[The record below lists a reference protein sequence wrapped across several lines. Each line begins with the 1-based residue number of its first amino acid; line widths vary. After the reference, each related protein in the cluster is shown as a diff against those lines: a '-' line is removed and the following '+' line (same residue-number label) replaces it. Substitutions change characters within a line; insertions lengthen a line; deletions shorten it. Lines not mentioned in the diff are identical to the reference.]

1 MSLPGKGSGIMM
13 KREIKGINILKIDGS
28 VKPVEDGKVYLI
40 RSESDNNTWYRV
52 YWDGRRWACECKDY
66 LKRGGKCKHIWCL
79 IYWLALR
86 RIATVLRN
94 EYSGNICPHCGS
106 GKYVVK
112 RGFRYNRSGPRQIYY
127 CKVCKKAFTERS
139 PFLKMKH
146 DAATIL
152 AALDLYFKGL
162 SLRKVRDHLMQ
173 FYGEKVHHT
182 TILKWIRKYS
192 KLINEYLD
200 GLDMELGERWSADE
214 TVVKVSGRHLR
225 LWALMDTE
233 TKMLI
238 AYRISEKR
246 TAEEAE
252 KLFEEG
258 ISKAGKAPLEVVT
271 DGFSGYHKALE
282 KISSNMPGEPND
294 RLIHVY
300 GPLTGEINNNIIERF
315 FGELKSRVSTMR
327 GIKNEDSFSDM
338 MQGLIGLYNINKLK
352 KTNIQKIIERAYLSK
367 LYTKSA

>member
-1 MSLPGKGSGIMM
+1 
-13 KREIKGINILKIDGS
+13 
-28 VKPVEDGKVYLI
+28 
-40 RSESDNNTWYRV
+40 
-52 YWDGRRWACECKDY
+52 
-66 LKRGGKCKHIWCL
+66 
-79 IYWLALR
+79 
-86 RIATVLRN
+86 
-94 EYSGNICPHCGS
+94 
-106 GKYVVK
+106 
-112 RGFRYNRSGPRQIYY
+112 
-127 CKVCKKAFTERS
+127 
-139 PFLKMKH
+139 
-146 DAATIL
+146 
-152 AALDLYFKGL
+152 
-162 SLRKVRDHLMQ
+162 
-173 FYGEKVHHT
+173 
-182 TILKWIRKYS
+182 
-192 KLINEYLD
+192 
-200 GLDMELGERWSADE
+200 
-214 TVVKVSGRHLR
+214 
-225 LWALMDTE
+225 MDTD

-282 KISSNMPGEPND
+282 KISSNMPEESNN
-294 RLIHVY
+294 RLIHIY

-338 MQGLIGLYNINKLK
+338 MQGLIGLYNINKLE